1 MLEAAFLFWTQSQS
15 LRCCA
20 TRAFLFLHSPK
31 QAWLAS
37 KQKSPHFV
45 KAFRLRREGD
55 SNPRDPC
62 GSTCYPG
69 KPIQPLLHLSK
80 RGAKSNFISVDCS
93 FSMQFLFSQILSIS
107 GNTNW
112 FCVSMSAKMT
122 LALRALAKKRLG
134 TIFV

>member
-1 MLEAAFLFWTQSQS
+1 
-15 LRCCA
+15 
-20 TRAFLFLHSPK
+20 
-31 QAWLAS
+31 
-37 KQKSPHFV
+37 
-45 KAFRLRREGD
+45 
-55 SNPRDPC
+55 
-62 GSTCYPG
+62 
-69 KPIQPLLHLSK
+69 LHLSK